1 MPVVTASAAAPVSSF
16 DRKLHELLLL
26 TQLSTPES
34 PGLAE
39 VARSLVPRVD
49 PKLVSTPQ
57 DPHWGPLTN
66 MIEADIRTDV
76 PELGRSFADADQ
88 SLVRTLASRLQ
99 EADVDTL
106 SSFFRSPTGVSYLQ
120 FQGEMRTVY
129 AGAVRSVLGHLAA
142 QTPILQSS
150 TAPAVLR
157 ARRRLVTL
165 AVDASNLLHAQDIV
179 HGVADPAPYAADGI
193 LPEQIAAV
201 AGPALDAIAEKF
213 DTSLAAFDSFNESQV
228 TRRFYS
234 IVGPPIAAKR
244 AALEAAIGQFGDRE
258 KERYGARWT
267 AAYRRGIYYI
277 AVNPGPATAGI
288 SVARASGAS
297 PQIRYARYVSSRS
310 GRALDVTYALQSA
323 CSAMSGSC
331 RVACG
336 NQLAGDP
343 EFGQRKYC
351 QISFQ
356 CSDRPLQEVRVAEGG
371 SLTLAC
377 AP

>member
-1 MPVVTASAAAPVSSF
+1 MRV
-16 DRKLHELLLL
+16 RCGRY
-26 TQLSTPES
+26 
-34 PGLAE
+34 PGTWRRRR
-39 VARSLVPRVD
+39 RSCNEHCP
-49 PKLVSTPQ
+49 
-57 DPHWGPLTN
+57 
-66 MIEADIRTDV
+66 
-76 PELGRSFADADQ
+76 GR
-88 SLVRTLASRLQ
+88 
-99 EADVDTL
+99 ADV
-106 SSFFRSPTGVSYLQ
+106 
-120 FQGEMRTVY
+120 
-129 AGAVRSVLGHLAA
+129 AGW
-142 QTPILQSS
+142 
-150 TAPAVLR
+150 
-157 ARRRLVTL
+157 LVTL

-179 HGVADPAPYAADGI
+179 HGVADPLRTPRMD

-323 CSAMSGSC
+323 CLAMSRQLQGCLWQSAGRAIRIRAKKVLPRSLSVQRSPTTGSARGGRREPDA
-331 RVACG
+331 RVRAVG
-336 NQLAGDP
+336 G
-343 EFGQRKYC
+343 
-351 QISFQ
+351 
-356 CSDRPLQEVRVAEGG
+356 AEHRNR
-371 SLTLAC
+371 
-377 AP
+377 